1 MRLYPKEMKIMKIV
15 IFGAAG
21 ATGRIVVE
29 RALAQGHEV
38 TAFDLHTAPLTI
50 QHPKLTLIQG
60 DIFNL
65 SQVEAAI
72 AGQDVVISVLGV
84 RPGVTIPVCSEGTK
98 NIIEAMQKRG
108 VKRFICQSGFV
119 VAALDGEWR
128 EVPYLP
134 IILPF
139 FPKMIAAGVISGLLA
154 AIVGTIDAFAIPS
167 GTRAKSVS
175 IIHGVGNSLILVLF
189 AVSWFL
195 RLSVPGNPPVIAY
208 VLSFLGA
215 TLLGITGW
223 LGGELT
229 LRLGIG
235 VDEGANLNAPS
246 SLSGLPAS
254 QI

>member
-1 MRLYPKEMKIMKIV
+1 MKIV

-38 TAFDLHTAPLTI
+38 TAFDLHTASLTI

-98 NIIEAMQKRG
+98 NIIEAMQKQG

-139 FPKMIAAGVISGLLA
+139 FPKVKAMFADKVLQEQEIRQSDLDWI
-154 AIVGTIDAFAIPS
+154 IVRPARLTDGPRTGEYKVSDPLSIGP
-167 GTRAKSVS
+167 RAKISRTDV
-175 IIHGVGNSLILVLF
+175 
-189 AVSWFL
+189 ADFL
-195 RLSVPGNPPVIAY
+195 LKQASDDTYLHKVPRLKY
-208 VLSFLGA
+208 
-215 TLLGITGW
+215 
-223 LGGELT
+223 
-229 LRLGIG
+229 
-235 VDEGANLNAPS
+235 
-246 SLSGLPAS
+246 
-254 QI
+254 